1 MSEVHKKIADHV
13 GARPDKGFKST
24 LFESSRILLGMNCLE
39 PGQEQKAHDHPDQDK
54 FYSVIEGTG
63 EFLVGDATFTATAG
77 EVVFA
82 PAGAPHGVRNS
93 GTGRLSMLVGITPWK
108 TAT

>member
-1 MSEVHKKIADHV
+1 MIDVHKKIADHV

-24 LFESSRILLGMNCLE
+24 LFETSRILLGMNCLE

-54 FYSVIEGTG
+54 FYMVTEGIG
-63 EFLVGDATFTATAG
+63 EFLVGDTTITASAG

-82 PAGAPHGVRNS
+82 PAGAVHGVRNIS
-93 GTGRLSMLVGITPWK
+93 EGRLSMLVGITPWK
-108 TAT
+108 ST